1 MWENKCNK
9 WEEEGK
15 IKEINSSTSPISG
28 KTYALILTI
37 VILVTGTFFYFTDLN
52 NLTGMST
59 ESSKSMDVNEPQK
72 QMISNNPSIPKS
84 SFRYQLN
91 EVENYKIY
99 IKTDP
104 EGIQKLFYYL
114 SINEPLNIQLSEG
127 NIDSYQIHIIGG
139 QEYYPLI
146 LGYEE
151 AKIMREKGL
160 FIDIGDPIKNFFS
173 KNTVVVGIL
182 RKTGGAL
189 DMAHFIPLSK
199 GELN

>member
-9 WEEEGK
+9 WEEEEK
-15 IKEINSSTSPISG
+15 IKQINSSTNPISG

-37 VILVTGTFFYFTDLN
+37 VILITGTFFYFTNLN
-52 NLTGMST
+52 NSTEMNT
-59 ESSKSMDVNEPQK
+59 ESSKSIGATEPQK
-72 QMISNNPSIPKS
+72 QMISNNPSIPES
-84 SFRYQLN
+84 NFRYQLN

-127 NIDSYQIHIIGG
+127 NIDSYQIHIISG

-182 RKTGGAL
+182 RKTGGVL

>member
-1 MWENKCNK
+1 MKEKTK
-9 WEEEGK
+9 GGK
-15 IKEINSSTSPISG
+15 IKQINHSANPMSG
-28 KTYALILTI
+28 KTYALVLTI
-37 VILVTGTFFYFTDLN
+37 IILITGTFFYFTNLN
-52 NLTGMST
+52 DSTKMST
-59 ESSKSMDVNEPQK
+59 EPSKFMDLDEPQK
-72 QMISNNPSIPKS
+72 QMISNEPYIPESNLK
-84 SFRYQLN
+84 YQLN
-91 EVENYKIY
+91 EAENNKIY

-104 EGIQKLFYYL
+104 EGTQKLFYYL

-127 NIDSYQIHIIGG
+127 NIDNYQIHMISD

-151 AKIMREKGL
+151 AKIMRERGL

-173 KNTVVVGIL
+173 KNTVVVGVL

>member
-1 MWENKCNK
+1 MN
-9 WEEEGK
+9 
-15 IKEINSSTSPISG
+15 
-28 KTYALILTI
+28 
-37 VILVTGTFFYFTDLN
+37 
-52 NLTGMST
+52 T
-59 ESSKSMDVNEPQK
+59 ESSKSIGATEPQK
-72 QMISNNPSIPKS
+72 QMISNDPSIPES
-84 SFRYQLN
+84 NLRYQLN
-91 EVENYKIY
+91 EAENYKIY

-127 NIDSYQIHIIGG
+127 NIDSYQTHIIGG

-182 RKTGGAL
+182 RKTGGVL